1 MKGIFFDLDGTII
14 YSMDFWEKIMKMYLE
29 SKNLEYKEVLYQ
41 RLRVSPVSETEK
53 IFNQIYGDEIDFSG
67 ANRDMDLI
75 IREHIADFYNMK
87 DGVLEK
93 LKELREHGFK
103 MCVTT
108 ATPSKYVIPLSKKMG
123 FYDYLDHIFTVDM
136 LKINKNEAAFFEKA
150 LELMGTKA
158 EETYVFDDALY
169 SLKNAKSLGMIPVG
183 VYDDSNKHETEEIKK
198 IAKFYINSFS
208 DLDVS
213 RL

>member
-1 MKGIFFDLDGTII
+1 MKGIFLDLDGTII
-14 YSMDFWEKIMKMYLE
+14 YSMDFWKKVMKMYLA

-41 RLRVSPVSETEK
+41 KLRVSPVSETEK
-53 IFNQIYGDEIDFSG
+53 IFNEIYGNEIDFSE

-87 DGVLEK
+87 DGVLAK
-93 LKELREHGFK
+93 LKELREQGFK

-108 ATPSKYVIPLSKKMG
+108 ATPSKYVIPLAKKMG
-123 FYDYLDHIFTVDM
+123 FYQYLDYIFTADT
-136 LKINKNEAAFFEKA
+136 LKINKNEADFFKKA
-150 LELMGTKA
+150 LEEMGTKA
-158 EETYVFDDALY
+158 EDTYVFDDALY
-169 SLKNAKSLGMIPVG
+169 SLINAKSLGMIPVG

-208 DLDVS
+208 ELDVS
-213 RL
+213 KL